1 MFTQTVMRHEKAEK
15 RKSPNDT
22 NKLFV
27 YLQLFERGKHTFAH
41 YKIFQRRLFT
51 IVFLASS
58 YPQDLFQTWLFIQS
72 WFDLIKRNQQKQF
85 KRMCSKIGLQ
95 LNCFDESDV
104 YCLRELWHHRHNHLN
119 TSNRV
124 HFKILYKSW
133 DLPELWIENIHTDSA
148 LLWLLYFAHSKVV
161 FLKYPVLW
169 FRRRKTLY

>member
-85 KRMCSKIGLQ
+85 KQTKCAQKLGYSSTVSTNRTCIAYVNYDIIDTIIWILRTEYILKFFTNLEICQSYELKIYAQ
-95 LNCFDESDV
+95 IRPCCD
-104 YCLRELWHHRHNHLN
+104 YY
-119 TSNRV
+119 
-124 HFKILYKSW
+124 IL
-133 DLPELWIENIHTDSA
+133 HTQK
-148 LLWLLYFAHSKVV
+148 LF
-161 FLKYPVLW
+161 F
-169 FRRRKTLY
+169 